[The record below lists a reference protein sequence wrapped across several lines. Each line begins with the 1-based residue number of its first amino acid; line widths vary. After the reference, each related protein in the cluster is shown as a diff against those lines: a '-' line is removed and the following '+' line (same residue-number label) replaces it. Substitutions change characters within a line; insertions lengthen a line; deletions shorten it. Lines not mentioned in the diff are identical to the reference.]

1 MLDNSP
7 NTALARTRE
16 PFSSRL
22 IFAVCAR
29 ALKGLQRGNV
39 DVTLPGESRRTFRG
53 RTPGVHASIRLN
65 NFGVFWKSLRRG
77 TVGFAE
83 SYIDGDFDTPNLADV
98 FAFFLDNKAN
108 LKQAGRGWFR
118 VRRRDQRYH
127 ARRKNSIEGARRN
140 ITDHYDLGNEFYRL
154 WLDETMTYSSAYF
167 SAPDQSLADAQRAK
181 YHRVIEALED
191 SARGH
196 LLEIG
201 CGWGGFAEAAGR
213 HGAQVDA
220 ITISQA
226 QLAHTRARL
235 AAAGLDG
242 RCRAEHCDY
251 RLTDGEYDGIVSIEM
266 IEAVGEEHWPD
277 YFRVL
282 YDRLRRGGHAVLQS
296 ITIAEDFF
304 ETYRRQVDFIQRYIF
319 PGGMLPSPS
328 VINREARRAGL
339 QLTGVETFGQS
350 YARTLWAW
358 RESFHANWPAIR
370 ALGFDE
376 RFKRLW
382 DYYLTYCAVGF
393 ERGTIDVGL
402 YRLTKPA

>member
-1 MLDNSP
+1 MPDNSQK
-7 NTALARTRE
+7 TALATPDERLL
-16 PFSSRL
+16 SRM
-22 IFAVCAR
+22 IFAACDR
-29 ALKGLQRGNV
+29 ALKGLRSGSV
-39 DVTLPGESRRTFRG
+39 EVILPGESRRTFG
-53 RTPGVHASIRLN
+53 HGAGGVQASIRLN

-83 SYIDGDFDTPNLADV
+83 SYIDGDFDTPNLANL
-98 FAFFLDNKAN
+98 FRFFLDNKPR
-108 LKQAGRGWFR
+108 LTQAGRGWFR
-118 VRRRDQRYH
+118 VRRGDRRFH
-127 ARRKNSIEGARRN
+127 ARRANSVRGAKRN
-140 ITDHYDLGNEFYRL
+140 IAEHYDLGNDFYRL
-154 WLDETMTYSSAYF
+154 WLDDSMTYSSAYF
-167 SAPDQSLADAQRAK
+167 TAPDQTLADAQRAK
-181 YHRVIEALED
+181 YERVIAMLGE

-201 CGWGGFAEAAGR
+201 CGWGGFAESAGR
-213 HGAQVDA
+213 HGARVDA

-226 QLAHTRARL
+226 QLDYAQARL
-235 AAAGLDG
+235 AAAGLTQ
-242 RCRAEHCDY
+242 RCRAEHRDY
-251 RLTDGEYDGIVSIEM
+251 RHTRGEYDGIVSIEM

-282 YDRLRRGGHAVLQS
+282 YDRLKRGGHAVLQS

-319 PGGMLPSPS
+319 PGGMLPSPA
-328 VINREARRAGL
+328 VIGREARRAGL
-339 QLTGVETFGQS
+339 LLTDVETFGES

-358 RESFHANWPAIR
+358 RDNFHANWPAIR

-402 YRLTKPA
+402 YRLTKPV